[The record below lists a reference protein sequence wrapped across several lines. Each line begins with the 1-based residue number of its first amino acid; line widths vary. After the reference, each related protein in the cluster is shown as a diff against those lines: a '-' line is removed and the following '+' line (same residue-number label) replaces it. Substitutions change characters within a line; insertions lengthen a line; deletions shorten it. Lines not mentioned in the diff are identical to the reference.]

1 MCNLQG
7 SYFPLLYAY
16 DASAMHNEE
25 PVSSTK
31 RSARPRLQ
39 VSHRENSGLAG
50 KLVGSAV
57 FSQLHQV
64 HCVEVADG
72 KIVVCSTGSKLLTQ
86 TVHASANSVAEGMKM
101 GQLTSL
107 WTGIQQGKL
116 RNPYRIVYKG
126 GPDSCPSCIARS
138 HQPREVAT

>member
-1 MCNLQG
+1 MRNKQ
-7 SYFPLLYAY
+7 
-16 DASAMHNEE
+16 

-64 HCVEVADG
+64 HRVEVADG
-72 KIVVCSTGSKLLTQ
+72 MIVVCSTGSKFLTQ
-86 TVHASANSVAEGMKM
+86 AVHASVDYFAKHITEK
-101 GQLTSL
+101 QLTSL
-107 WTGIQQGKL
+107 WTGIQQGK
-116 RNPYRIVYKG
+116 RHNPYRIVYKG
-126 GPDSCPSCIARS
+126 GPGSCPSCIARS
-138 HQPREVAT
+138 HQPPEAAT

>member
-1 MCNLQG
+1 
-7 SYFPLLYAY
+7 LLYAY

-39 VSHRENSGLAG
+39 ISHRENSGLAG

-64 HCVEVADG
+64 HRVEVADG
-72 KIVVCSTGSKLLTQ
+72 KIVVRSTGSKLLAQ
-86 TVHASANSVAEGMKM
+86 AVHASANSIAKHITEK
-101 GQLTSL
+101 QLTSL
-107 WTGIQQGKL
+107 WTGIQQGK
-116 RNPYRIVYKG
+116 RHNPYRRVYKG

-138 HQPREVAT
+138 HQPREAAT